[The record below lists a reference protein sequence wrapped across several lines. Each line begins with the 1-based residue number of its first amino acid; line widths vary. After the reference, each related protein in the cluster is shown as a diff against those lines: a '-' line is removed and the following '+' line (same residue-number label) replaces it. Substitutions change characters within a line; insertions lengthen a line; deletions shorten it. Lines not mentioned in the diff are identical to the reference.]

1 MAKATESRTDIDVGK
16 MSFEDALEELEEIVR
31 ELEDGSIKLDQA
43 IGAYERGAKL
53 KAHCEKKLTEAKT
66 KVEKISLG
74 PAGPEGIPALFS
86 PPSGRCSFR
95 VFDRGLCHTT

>member
-1 MAKATESRTDIDVGK
+1 MADGGKPADVAK

-31 ELEDGSIKLDQA
+31 TLEGGKGRLEEA

-53 KAHCEKKLTEAKT
+53 KAHCEKKLKEAQA

-74 PAGPEGIPALFS
+74 ADGEATVEPANIE
-86 PPSGRCSFR
+86 
-95 VFDRGLCHTT
+95 